1 MGSERGRKWFWF
13 QVTLNKS
20 LSLGSKKG
28 VIWKLPWY
36 FMKFVNILFCTTG
49 QKSKLVTAKSLLNLY
64 LTSAKHKDFQLF
76 WSCLIL
82 KLFFFFSLECS
93 TLRFQSTCMRV
104 LEMLSQILTDFFFAL
119 SNQTKFKIKHEENEE
134 TLIFNFLLFKL
145 IMQFNVSTKKYS
157 ALNNLELR
165 HMDVIYKNSSEI

>member
-1 MGSERGRKWFWF
+1 MET
-13 QVTLNKS
+13 TLILYEICEYFVLYNRAEVKITDCVKSFKS
-20 LSLGSKKG
+20 LFNFSQTQGFS
-28 VIWKLPWY
+28 I
-36 FMKFVNILFCTTG
+36 ILIMFNF
-49 QKSKLVTAKSLLNLY
+49 KA
-64 LTSAKHKDFQLF
+64 
-76 WSCLIL
+76 
-82 KLFFFFSLECS
+82 FFFFSLECS

-145 IMQFNVSTKKYS
+145 IMQLNVSTKKYS